1 MMNEEKRKDLKEKLE
16 AFHVWPS
23 IYVYKFIFKSNEE
36 KLSLLK
42 SKFPEEVEFSTKTS
56 SGGKYTSVT
65 IKEMV
70 LKAEIIFQRY
80 EDVSSIEGII
90 SL

>member
-1 MMNEEKRKDLKEKLE
+1 MDDNIKEGLRKKLE

-23 IYVYKFIFKSNEE
+23 VYLYKFIFESDSQ
-36 KLSLLK
+36 KLIDLK
-42 SKFPEEVEFSTKTS
+42 SKFPEEVEVSLKES

-70 LKAEIIFQRY
+70 LNAEIIFQRY
-80 EDVSSIEGII
+80 EDVSQIEGII